1 MIVQKEAGKMR
12 IFGCM
17 SFKERQQNGEDG
29 MRNLTIDNITKV
41 CEGRLYGSE
50 FVTDA
55 HKEAS
60 GVVLDSR
67 LLQENY
73 VFIATRGEKVNGH
86 KFIPSVFE
94 KGAMAVIC
102 EEIPKDLTGPCIQV
116 ENSFTALKKL
126 AAFYRQQLELKVIGI
141 TGSVGKTSTKEF
153 VAGVLSAKY
162 NVWKTQGNFNNEVG
176 LPLTVLQL
184 REEHEIAVLD
194 MGISDFGEMHRLSEI
209 ARPDICILTN
219 IGQCHLEFLGD
230 RDGVLKAKTEIFDF
244 MNPEGMILVNG
255 DDDKLI
261 TLKPKWKNKLVTFGR
276 NPWNDVFAVNEI
288 SKGLLGSV
296 ADIQGKVKV
305 PALKIPLPGEH
316 MVLNALAASAAANM
330 LGLSMEEI
338 KTGMKKVQS
347 VSGRSNIIGFRDFIL
362 IDDCYNANPVS
373 MKAAID
379 LLQSAHGRKVAV
391 LGDMFELGEEEE
403 KLHFEVGEYAKGK
416 VELLICVGNLAEHI
430 YKGAA
435 TQKYE
440 NNRVLYLKEKKE
452 IYSLLEKIILP
463 QDTILLKAS
472 HGMGFADIV
481 SWFEKMYS

>member
-1 MIVQKEAGKMR
+1 MK
-12 IFGCM
+12 
-17 SFKERQQNGEDG
+17 
-29 MRNLTIDNITKV
+29 NLTIENIVKA
-41 CEGRLYGSE
+41 CEGTLFG
-50 FVTDA
+50 
-55 HKEAS
+55 KEWIKDSVAEAA

-73 VFIATRGEKVNGH
+73 VFLATKGEKVDGH

-102 EEIPKDLTGPCIQV
+102 EDLPEVLTGPCIQV
-116 ENSFTALKKL
+116 KDSFVALKKL
-126 AAFYRQQLELKVIGI
+126 AAFYRQQLDIKVIGI

-184 REEHEIAVLD
+184 REEHEIAVLE

-209 ARPDICILTN
+209 ARPDICMLTN

-244 MNPEGMILVNG
+244 MNPEGMIFVNG
-255 DDDKLI
+255 DDDKLV
-261 TLKPKWKNKLVTFGR
+261 TLKEKWQERLVTFGR
-276 NPWNDVFAVNEI
+276 NQENDIYAVNEI

-296 ADIQGKVKV
+296 ADIQGSLDIPGVV
-305 PALKIPLPGEH
+305 VPLPGEH
-316 MVLNALAASAAANM
+316 MVLNALAASAVANM
-330 LGLSMEEI
+330 LGLTSEEI
-338 KTGMKKVQS
+338 KTGMKKVTA
-347 VSGRSNIIGFRDFIL
+347 VSGRSNIMPLQDFIL

-379 LLQSAHGRKVAV
+379 LLQSANKRKVAV

-403 KLHFEVGEYAKGK
+403 NLHYEVGRYTKGK
-416 VELLICVGNLAEHI
+416 VDFLICVGNLARNI
-430 YKGAA
+430 YEGAIEGKEEGM
-435 TQKYE
+435 T
-440 NNRVLYLKEKKE
+440 VLYLKEKEE
-452 IYSLLEKIILP
+452 IYSQLKQIIMP

-481 SWFEKMYS
+481 SWFEKTYS

>member
-1 MIVQKEAGKMR
+1 MKNCKE
-12 IFGCM
+12 
-17 SFKERQQNGEDG
+17 
-29 MRNLTIDNITKV
+29 
-41 CEGRLYGSE
+41 
-50 FVTDA
+50 
-55 HKEAS
+55 EAE

-73 VFIATRGEKVNGH
+73 VFIATRGEKVDGH

-102 EEIPKDLTGPCIQV
+102 EELPQTLSGPCILV
-116 ENSFTALKKL
+116 KDSFVALKKL

-184 REEHEIAVLD
+184 REEHEIAVLE

-209 ARPDICILTN
+209 AKPDICMLTN

-244 MNPEGMILVNG
+244 MNPEGMIFVNG

-261 TLKPKWKNKLVTFGR
+261 TLKEKWQDKLITFGR
-276 NPWNDVFAVNEI
+276 DMKNDVYATNEM

-296 ADIQGKVKV
+296 ADICGKVDISGV
-305 PALKIPLPGEH
+305 VVPLPGEH
-316 MVLNALAASAAANM
+316 MVLNALAASAVANM
-330 LGLSMEEI
+330 LGLTSEEI
-338 KTGMKKVQS
+338 KAGMKKVS
-347 VSGRSNIIGFRDFIL
+347 AVSGRSNIMPLQDFVL

-379 LLQSAHGRKVAV
+379 LLQSANKRRVAV

-403 KLHFEVGEYAKGK
+403 KLHYEVGEYTGGK
-416 VELLICVGNLAEHI
+416 VDLLICVGNLAKNI
-430 YKGAA
+430 YEGAMKNKGESASVM
-435 TQKYE
+435 YLE
-440 NNRVLYLKEKKE
+440 NKED
-452 IYSLLEKIILP
+452 IYSQLEQIIMP

-481 SWFEKMYS
+481 SWFVKKYS

>member
-1 MIVQKEAGKMR
+1 MK
-12 IFGCM
+12 
-17 SFKERQQNGEDG
+17 
-29 MRNLTIDNITKV
+29 NLTIENIVQV
-41 CEGRLYGSE
+41 CEGTLYGKE
-50 FVTDA
+50 WIAEND
-55 HKEAS
+55 KEAK

-67 LLQENY
+67 LLQEGY
-73 VFIATRGEKVNGH
+73 VFIATKGEKVDGH

-102 EEIPKDLTGPCIQV
+102 EDVPQDLTGPCIQV
-116 ENSFTALKKL
+116 KDSFIALKKL
-126 AAFYRQQLELKVIGI
+126 AAFYRQQLHLTVIGV

-184 REEHEIAVLD
+184 RQEHEIAVLE

-230 RDGVLKAKTEIFDF
+230 RDGVLKAKSEIFDF
-244 MNPEGMILVNG
+244 MNPTGTIFVNG

-261 TLKPKWKNKLVTFGR
+261 TLKETWKDKLVTFGR
-276 NPWNDVFAVNEI
+276 GTNHDVFAAGEI

-296 ADIQGKVKV
+296 VDVKGKVEV
-305 PALKIPLPGEH
+305 SSLQVPLPGEH
-316 MVLNALAASAAANM
+316 MVLNALAASAVADM
-330 LGLSMEEI
+330 LGLTVDEI
-338 KTGMKKVQS
+338 KTGMKSVEA
-347 VSGRSNIIGFRDFIL
+347 VSGRSNVIPFQEFVM

-379 LLQSAHGRKVAV
+379 LLQLANKKKVAI
-391 LGDMFELGEEEE
+391 LGDMFELGEEEKE
-403 KLHFEVGEYAKGK
+403 LHYEVGKYTAGK
-416 VELLICVGNLAEHI
+416 VDVLVCIGNLAKYI
-430 YKGAA
+430 YEGAMEDK
-435 TQKYE
+435 QE
-440 NNRVLYLKEKKE
+440 ESIILYLKEKE
-452 IYSLLEKIILP
+452 ELYSCVENLIMP

-472 HGMGFADIV
+472 HGMGFTDIV
-481 SWFEKMYS
+481 TWFKENYS

>member
-1 MIVQKEAGKMR
+1 MK
-12 IFGCM
+12 
-17 SFKERQQNGEDG
+17 
-29 MRNLTIDNITKV
+29 NLTIENIVKA
-41 CEGRLYGSE
+41 CEGTLYGE
-50 FVTDA
+50 ELLKAGVR
-55 HKEAS
+55 EAA

-73 VFIATRGEKVNGH
+73 VFLATKGEKVDGH

-102 EEIPKDLTGPCIQV
+102 ENLPETLTGPCIQV
-116 ENSFTALKKL
+116 KDSFVALKKL
-126 AAFYRQQLELKVIGI
+126 AAFYRQQLDIKVIGI

-184 REEHEIAVLD
+184 RQEHEIAVLE

-209 ARPDICILTN
+209 AKPDICMLTN

-244 MNPEGMILVNG
+244 MNPEGKIFVNG
-255 DDDKLI
+255 DDDKLV
-261 TLKPKWKNKLVTFGR
+261 TLREQWKDKLVTFGR
-276 NPWNDVFAVNEI
+276 NPENDVYAVNEI
-288 SKGLLGSV
+288 SKGLLGSIV
-296 ADIQGKVKV
+296 DIQGNLNIEKVAV
-305 PALKIPLPGEH
+305 PLPGEH
-316 MVLNALAASAAANM
+316 MVLNALAASAVADM
-330 LGLSMEEI
+330 LGLTSEEI
-338 KTGMKKVQS
+338 KAGMKQIRA
-347 VSGRSNIIGFRDFIL
+347 VSGRSNIIPLWDFVL

-379 LLQSAHGRKVAV
+379 LLQSANKRKVAV

-403 KLHFEVGEYAKGK
+403 KLHYEVGEYTKGK
-416 VELLICVGNLAEHI
+416 VDFLICVGNLAKHI
-430 YKGAA
+430 YNGAVA
-435 TQKYE
+435 EKE
-440 NNRVLYLKEKKE
+440 EGMEILYLKEKE
-452 IYSLLEKIILP
+452 DIYSMLKQIIMP

-481 SWFEKMYS
+481 SWFEKNYV

>member
-1 MIVQKEAGKMR
+1 MM
-12 IFGCM
+12 
-17 SFKERQQNGEDG
+17 EDG
-29 MRNLTIDNITKV
+29 RVEIIKMKNLTIENIVKV
-41 CEGRLYGSE
+41 CEGTLYGKDLITESG
-50 FVTDA
+50 
-55 HKEAS
+55 KEAA

-67 LLQENY
+67 LLQESY
-73 VFIATRGEKVNGH
+73 VFIATKGEKVDGH

-94 KGAMAVIC
+94 KGALAVIC
-102 EEIPKDLTGPCIQV
+102 EDVPEELPGPCIQV
-116 ENSFTALKKL
+116 EDSFLALKKL
-126 AAFYRQQLELKVIGI
+126 AAFYRQQLDLKVIGI

-184 REEHEIAVLD
+184 RDEHEIAVLE

-230 RDGVLKAKTEIFDF
+230 RDGVLRAKTEIFDF
-244 MNPEGMILVNG
+244 MNPEGTIFVNG

-261 TLKPKWKNKLVTFGR
+261 TLKKTWKEKLVTFGR
-276 NPWNDVFAVNEI
+276 NKTNDVFAVNEV

-296 ADIQGKVKV
+296 VDIQGKVDLSAV
-305 PALKIPLPGEH
+305 QVPLPGEH
-316 MVLNALAASAAANM
+316 MVLNALAASSVADM
-330 LGLSMEEI
+330 LGLSVEEI
-338 KTGMKKVQS
+338 KAGMKKVES
-347 VSGRSNIIGFRDFIL
+347 VSGRSNIIPFQDFVL

-379 LLQSAHGRKVAV
+379 LLQSANGRKVAI
-391 LGDMFELGEEEE
+391 LGDMFELGEEEKE
-403 KLHFEVGEYAKGK
+403 LHFEVGQYTAGK
-416 VELLICVGNLAEHI
+416 VDFVICIGNLAKYI
-430 YKGAA
+430 YEGAMEDKDKD
-435 TQKYE
+435 T
-440 NNRVLYLKEKKE
+440 RLLYLKEKE
-452 IYSLLEKIILP
+452 DLYPHLEYIIMP

-481 SWFEKMYS
+481 SWFEKNYS

>member
-1 MIVQKEAGKMR
+1 MK
-12 IFGCM
+12 
-17 SFKERQQNGEDG
+17 
-29 MRNLTIDNITKV
+29 NLTIENIVKV
-41 CEGRLYGSE
+41 CEGTLYGSE
-50 FVTDA
+50 LIKDKGA
-55 HKEAS
+55 EAA

-67 LLQENY
+67 LLQGNY
-73 VFIATRGEKVNGH
+73 VFLATKGEKVDGH

-102 EEIPKDLTGPCIQV
+102 EDIPEVLTGPCIQV
-116 ENSFTALKKL
+116 KDSFIALKKL
-126 AAFYRQQLELKVIGI
+126 AAFYRQQLDIKVIGI

-184 REEHEIAVLD
+184 REEHEIAVLE

-209 ARPDICILTN
+209 ARPDICMLTN

-244 MNPEGMILVNG
+244 MNSEGMIFVNG
-255 DDDKLI
+255 DDDKLV
-261 TLKPKWKNKLVTFGR
+261 TLKEKWQERLVTFGR
-276 NPWNDVFAVNEI
+276 SQENDIYAVNEI

-296 ADIQGKVKV
+296 ADIQGRLDIPGVV
-305 PALKIPLPGEH
+305 VPLPGEH
-316 MVLNALAASAAANM
+316 MVLNALAASAVANM
-330 LGLSMEEI
+330 LELTSEEI
-338 KTGMKKVQS
+338 KVGMKKVTA
-347 VSGRSNIIGFRDFIL
+347 VSGRSNIMPLQDFVL

-379 LLQSAHGRKVAV
+379 LLQSANKRKVAV

-403 KLHFEVGEYAKGK
+403 KLHYEVGKYTRGK
-416 VELLICVGNLAEHI
+416 VDFLICVGNLARNI
-430 YKGAA
+430 YEGAMVEKA
-435 TQKYE
+435 E
-440 NNRVLYLKEKKE
+440 DMVVLYLEDKEE
-452 IYSLLEKIILP
+452 IYSRLKEIIMP

-481 SWFEKMYS
+481 SWFEKTYS

>member
-1 MIVQKEAGKMR
+1 MK
-12 IFGCM
+12 
-17 SFKERQQNGEDG
+17 
-29 MRNLTIDNITKV
+29 NLTVENIVKA
-41 CEGRLYGSE
+41 CEGTLYGKDLIKDHMSE
-50 FVTDA
+50 A
-55 HKEAS
+55 A

-73 VFIATRGEKVNGH
+73 VFIATKGEKVDGH

-94 KGAMAVIC
+94 KGAMAVVC
-102 EEIPKDLTGPCIQV
+102 EEIPENLTGPCIQV
-116 ENSFTALKKL
+116 KDSFVALKKL
-126 AAFYRQQLELKVIGI
+126 AAFYRQQLDVKVIGI

-184 REEHEIAVLD
+184 REEHEIAVLE

-209 ARPDICILTN
+209 AKPDICMLTN

-244 MNPEGMILVNG
+244 MNPEGKIFVNG

-261 TLKPKWKNKLVTFGR
+261 TLKEKWQDQLVTFGR
-276 NPWNDVFAVNEI
+276 NEGNDIYAVNEI
-288 SKGLLGSV
+288 SRGLLGTI
-296 ADIQGKVKV
+296 ADIQGKINIPKV
-305 PALKIPLPGEH
+305 MVPLPGEH
-316 MVLNALAASAAANM
+316 MVLNALAASAVADM
-330 LGLSMEEI
+330 LGLTSEEI
-338 KTGMKKVQS
+338 KEGMKKVTA
-347 VSGRSNIIGFRDFIL
+347 VSGRSNIMPLKDFVL

-373 MKAAID
+373 MKAAVD
-379 LLQSAHGRKVAV
+379 LLQSANGRKVAV

-403 KLHFEVGEYAKGK
+403 KLHYEVGEYTKGK
-416 VELLICVGNLAEHI
+416 VDLLICVGNLARNI
-430 YKGAA
+430 YEGAMEKREEDM
-435 TQKYE
+435 TL
-440 NNRVLYLKEKKE
+440 LYLDNKEDV
-452 IYSLLEKIILP
+452 YSRLQQIIMP

-481 SWFEKMYS
+481 SWFEKNYY

>member
-1 MIVQKEAGKMR
+1 MK
-12 IFGCM
+12 
-17 SFKERQQNGEDG
+17 
-29 MRNLTIDNITKV
+29 NLTIENIVKA
-41 CEGRLYGSE
+41 CEGTLFG
-50 FVTDA
+50 
-55 HKEAS
+55 KELIKDSVAEAA

-73 VFIATRGEKVNGH
+73 VFLATKGEKVDGH

-102 EEIPKDLTGPCIQV
+102 EDIPEVLTGPCIQV
-116 ENSFTALKKL
+116 KDSFVALKKL
-126 AAFYRQQLELKVIGI
+126 AAFYRQQLDIKVIGI

-184 REEHEIAVLD
+184 REEHEIAVLE

-209 ARPDICILTN
+209 ARPDICMLTN

-244 MNPEGMILVNG
+244 MNPEGMIFVNG
-255 DDDKLI
+255 DDDKLV
-261 TLKPKWKNKLVTFGR
+261 TLKEKWHDRLVTFGR
-276 NPWNDVFAVNEI
+276 NQENDIYAINEI

-296 ADIQGKVKV
+296 ADIQGSLDIPGVV
-305 PALKIPLPGEH
+305 VPLPGEH
-316 MVLNALAASAAANM
+316 MVLNALAASAIANM
-330 LGLSMEEI
+330 LGLTSEEI
-338 KTGMKKVQS
+338 KAGMKKVTA
-347 VSGRSNIIGFRDFIL
+347 VSGRSNIMPLQDFVL

-379 LLQSAHGRKVAV
+379 LLQSANKRKVAV

-403 KLHFEVGEYAKGK
+403 KLHYEVGRYTKGK
-416 VELLICVGNLAEHI
+416 VDFLICVGNLARNI
-430 YKGAA
+430 YEGAIEEKEEGM
-435 TQKYE
+435 T
-440 NNRVLYLKEKKE
+440 VLYLKEKEE
-452 IYSLLEKIILP
+452 IYSQLEQIIMP

-481 SWFEKMYS
+481 SWFEKTYS

>member
-1 MIVQKEAGKMR
+1 MK
-12 IFGCM
+12 
-17 SFKERQQNGEDG
+17 
-29 MRNLTIDNITKV
+29 NLTIETIAKV
-41 CEGRLYGSE
+41 CEGTLHGTE
-50 FVTDA
+50 FIRNSNQ
-55 HKEAS
+55 EAS

-67 LLQENY
+67 LLQEGY
-73 VFIATRGEKVNGH
+73 VFLATKGEKVDGH

-94 KGAMAVIC
+94 KGALAVIC
-102 EEIPKDLTGPCIQV
+102 EDVPKELTGPCIGV
-116 ENSFTALKKL
+116 KDSFVALKKL
-126 AAFYRQQLELKVIGI
+126 AAFYRQQLDLKVIGI

-184 REEHEIAVLD
+184 RDEHEIAVLE

-209 ARPDICILTN
+209 AKPDICILTN

-244 MNPEGMILVNG
+244 MNPEGTIFVNG

-261 TLKPKWKNKLVTFGR
+261 TLKEKWQNKLVTFGR
-276 NPWNDVFAVNEI
+276 NESNDVFARGEI

-296 ADIQGKVKV
+296 ADIRGRVDLSCVQ
-305 PALKIPLPGEH
+305 IPLPGEH
-316 MVLNALAASAAANM
+316 MVLNALAASAVADM
-330 LGLSMEEI
+330 LGLSEEDI
-338 KTGMKKVQS
+338 KAGMQNVKS
-347 VSGRSNIIGFRDFIL
+347 VSGRSNIIPFQDFVM

-379 LLQSAHGRKVAV
+379 LLQAANKRKVAI
-391 LGDMFELGEEEE
+391 LGDMFELGEQE
-403 KLHFEVGEYAKGK
+403 KELHFDVGEYTSGK
-416 VELLICVGNLAEHI
+416 VDVLICIGNLAKCI
-430 YKGAA
+430 YDGAME
-435 TQKYE
+435 QKEE
-440 NNRVLYLKEKKE
+440 NSVVLYLKEKE
-452 IYSLLEKIILP
+452 ELYSQLKDIIMP

-481 SWFEKMYS
+481 SWFEKNYS